1 MENSPVIGSKVREAA
16 DLVGAAVLLHTVIIL
31 PDAENIFLNFT
42 LNLQFYAAHA
52 STS

>member
-1 MENSPVIGSKVREAA
+1 MNRFPVIDSKGREIA
-16 DLVGAAVLLHTVIIL
+16 DLVGAAVLLHTEIIL

-42 LNLQFYAAHA
+42 LNLQFYAAQA